1 MRRISYNFTIL
12 PWHQQDYITHYTIH
26 GHADTSEID
35 GDEAP
40 ECGAGYPAAQT
51 LQTGGRPWTSGPGL
65 GVSSGVTLCLI
76 VCWGERV
83 VSRCVTIGP
92 DYITRGLYI
101 HLSFNNE
108 TKIRL

>member
-65 GVSSGVTLCLI
+65 GGVTLCLV
-76 VCWGERV
+76 VCWGECV
-83 VSRCVTIGP
+83 VSRCGTIGP
-92 DYITRGLYI
+92 DYITSGLYI
-101 HLSFNNE
+101 HLSFNN
-108 TKIRL
+108 

>member
-1 MRRISYNFTIL
+1 MVMKLPSVGLVIL
-12 PWHQQDYITHYTIH
+12 LPRHSRQA
-26 GHADTSEID
+26 ADH
-35 GDEAP
+35 
-40 ECGAGYPAAQT
+40 
-51 LQTGGRPWTSGPGL
+51 GPGL
-65 GVSSGVTLCLI
+65 GVSSGVTLCLV

-108 TKIRL
+108 TK

>member
-26 GHADTSEID
+26 CHADTSEID

-76 VCWGERV
+76 VCRV
-83 VSRCVTIGP
+83 CAVSRCVTIGP

-101 HLSFNNE
+101 HLSFNN
-108 TKIRL
+108 

>member
-51 LQTGGRPWTSGPGL
+51 LQTAGRPWTSGPGL

-101 HLSFNNE
+101 HLSFINE
-108 TKIRL
+108 TK

>member
-51 LQTGGRPWTSGPGL
+51 LQTGDRPWTSGPGL
-65 GVSSGVTLCLI
+65 GVLSGVTLCLI

-101 HLSFNNE
+101 HLSFINE
-108 TKIRL
+108 TK

>member
-40 ECGAGYPAAQT
+40 ECGAGYQVPRHSRQAADH
-51 LQTGGRPWTSGPGL
+51 GPGL

-76 VCWGERV
+76 VCWGECV
-83 VSRCVTIGP
+83 VSRFVTIGP
-92 DYITRGLYI
+92 DYITRGLYN
-101 HLSFNNE
+101 SSQF
-108 TKIRL
+108 

>member
-76 VCWGERV
+76 VCWGE
-83 VSRCVTIGP
+83 CVWSA
-92 DYITRGLYI
+92 DVLQLVQITSLAASTFI
-101 HLSFNNE
+101 SVLII
-108 TKIRL
+108 KQK